1 MKPKSVVAFASCLAI
16 SFFAMPAAH
25 AEDGRPAKTGVSSAP
40 ASYRLPTNVLPE
52 LYDLEFT
59 PNLRDFTFLG
69 VAAIDVK
76 VKEKTDTIVLNA
88 IDLKITDAKLTRIN
102 LVAETPRVPTK
113 ATAETGTVAVDAEH
127 EQVRITFKIPL
138 EKNGLYRLH
147 LDFTG
152 ELNDKLRGFYRSHY
166 LDEKGE
172 KKWLATTQMEP
183 TDARRMFPCFDE
195 PEMKAKF
202 KITAHVNEGSIAI
215 SNGKASKPVKGYAD
229 ALAAPGELRETITF
243 EPSPKMSSYLVAL
256 IIGHFKPGE
265 TKVVDGIPVT
275 VWALAGKEHLG
286 KYALDAACD
295 ILKYQHEYFGIPYPH
310 NKLDL
315 IAIPDF
321 RSGAMENLG
330 AITFREANL
339 LVDEKT
345 GSNSAKR
352 NVFAIIAH
360 EIAHQWF
367 GDLVTMRWWNDIW
380 LNEAFASWMGTK
392 TVQAIHPEWQEL
404 TKAILTR
411 NSSMQV
417 DELQATRAIHSDVSD
432 PKQAAEMFDSIT
444 YDKGESILWMLESY
458 VGDQKFQTG
467 IHDYLKAH
475 IFGNATSEDL
485 WEAIGQASSLPVKDL
500 MKSWVFQPGFPIL
513 RTTRGGR
520 DLTVS
525 QHRFFGMPGVEAD
538 GLTWQVPSILREL
551 RPFDK
556 NNRTIAKLIA
566 GKNETVELPD
576 GWSRVLVNA
585 GGRGFYRTQYE
596 TETQKE
602 IIDHF
607 EFLSPEE
614 RLAFLN
620 DLSALAW
627 KGNLPVQDKLSVIL
641 KLTAE
646 KDPIVQ
652 EEIMDFCWHPYVYL
666 DSAEHTDYQKLMR
679 AVVGPVKTK
688 LGWNET
694 PGEQDSIKDLR
705 RSVINLLGTFGQDS
719 DTISESREMYKK
731 YMADRQSISPD
742 IAAAVLSVVTYNGGE
757 LEYNEIVAALKTEKI
772 PELEKRFLT
781 SLTHFGQPELI
792 DKTLNMVLSDAVR
805 SQDGF
810 RVIAGMLAGHRTKH
824 RTWAFVKA
832 HWIEITKKFPPRSM
846 ANLAYACSAF
856 DKPDEEADLKEF
868 FASHE
873 LPYAKASVARML
885 EEVHRRVLYRQRNE
899 QAIRTWVKE
908 QAAKATVS
916 GR

>member
-1 MKPKSVVAFASCLAI
+1 MKPKSVVALASCLAI
-16 SFFAMPAAH
+16 SFFAMP
-25 AEDGRPAKTGVSSAP
+25 PARSSDSKPPQDRKASP
-40 ASYRLPTNVLPE
+40 SSSYRLPTNVLPE

-69 VAAIDVK
+69 VAAIDVS
-76 VKEKTDTIVLNA
+76 VKGKTDTIILNA
-88 IDLKITDAKLTRIN
+88 IDLNITDAKLTRIK
-102 LVAETPRVPTK
+102 TPGESPRLPAKTN
-113 ATAETGTVAVDAEH
+113 AETGSVTIDAEH
-127 EQVRITFKIPL
+127 EQVRITFKTPL

-166 LDEKGE
+166 LDDKGE

-202 KITAHVNEGSIAI
+202 RITAHVNEGSIAI

-256 IIGHFKPGE
+256 IIGNFKAGE

-295 ILKYQHEYFGIPYPH
+295 ILKYQHQYFGIPYPH

-352 NVFAIIAH
+352 TVFAIVAH

-411 NSSMQV
+411 NSSMQI

-444 YDKGESILWMLESY
+444 YDKGESILWMLENY
-458 VGDQKFQTG
+458 VGDQKFQQG
-467 IHDYLKAH
+467 IHDYLSAH
-475 IFGNATSEDL
+475 MFGNATSEDL
-485 WEAIGQASSLPVKDL
+485 WEAIGKASSLPVSGL

-513 RTTRGGR
+513 NTTSGGKG
-520 DLTVS
+520 LNVS
-525 QHRFFGMPGVEAD
+525 QQRFFGMPGVEAD
-538 GLTWQVPSILREL
+538 GLTWQVPSVLREL
-551 RPFDK
+551 KPYDK
-556 NNRTIAKLIA
+556 ENRSISKLMV
-566 GKNETVELPD
+566 GKNEAVEVPN
-576 GWSRVLVNA
+576 GWSKVLVNA

-596 TETQKE
+596 AETQKE
-602 IIDHF
+602 ILSHF
-607 EFLSPEE
+607 DYLSPEE
-614 RLAFLN
+614 RLAYLS

-627 KGNLPVQDKLSVIL
+627 KGNLPVQDKLSVLL
-641 KLTAE
+641 KLPSE

-652 EEIMDFCWHPYVYL
+652 EKIMDFCWHPYDYM
-666 DSAEHTDYQKLMR
+666 DPADQSDYQKLIR

-688 LGWNET
+688 LGWNEKA
-694 PGEQDSIKDLR
+694 GEADSVKDLR
-705 RSVINLLGTFGQDS
+705 RSVINLLGTFGQDQE
-719 DTISESREMYKK
+719 TIAESREMYKK

-742 IAAAVLSVVTYNGGE
+742 IASAVLTVVTYNGGE
-757 LEYNEIVAALKTEKI
+757 SEYDEIISALKTEKI

-781 SLTHFGQPELI
+781 SLTHFGQPQLI

-810 RVIAGMLAGHRTKH
+810 RVLAAMLGGHRTKD
-824 RTWAFVKA
+824 RTWQFVKA
-832 HWIEITKKFPPRSM
+832 HWSEITKKFPPRSM
-846 ANLAYACSAF
+846 ANLAYACVAF
-856 DKPDEEADLKEF
+856 DDPAEETDLKEF
-868 FASHE
+868 FATHE
-873 LPYAKASVARML
+873 LPYAKAAVARML
-885 EEVHRRVLYRQRNE
+885 EEVHRRVIYRQRNE
-899 QAIRTWVKE
+899 QAIRTWVNE
-908 QAAKATVS
+908 QAAITTVS
-916 GR
+916 SN